1 MSLLR
6 HSNAHQ
12 LFDAH
17 ALFLSG
23 CCSQSAS
30 PCSPTVSHCTRDR
43 FLCLAAALNL
53 KQYSG
58 RYGGK
63 WCANPYD
70 VPLPE
75 GTPLN
80 RTSCPQTAVTV
91 PQITPVCITC
101 PALLCCRPLTMT

>member
-1 MSLLR
+1 M
-6 HSNAHQ
+6 
-12 LFDAH
+12 
-17 ALFLSG
+17 G
-23 CCSQSAS
+23 KC
-30 PCSPTVSHCTRDR
+30 
-43 FLCLAAALNL
+43 LCLAAALNL

-91 PQITPVCITC
+91 PQITPVCTAC
-101 PALLCCRPLTMT
+101 PTLLRCRLRDMI